1 MKTVKVKGVGIQ
13 VNKVSHF
20 KNDIFQVSDSEYEEI
35 KDFVDILKDD
45 KKVDEEKRTIIIEVK
60 DKTLDLKEV
69 EKYLNTCLENFGK
82 EPQNTNDNVDNQT
95 PSGKQE
101 SDDTENEELEA
112 LKEKAK
118 ELGIKIT
125 NNMKKETI
133 EKKIE
138 EAENEKSKEGQD
150 QNPEGE

>member
-13 VNKVSHF
+13 VNRISHF

-35 KDFVDILKDD
+35 KDFVDVLKDD

-60 DKTLDLKEV
+60 DETIDLKEA
-69 EKYLNTCLENFGK
+69 ETYLYECLEHFGEK
-82 EPQNTNDNVDNQT
+82 
-95 PSGKQE
+95 
-101 SDDTENEELEA
+101 TENVEDNADDKTQSEGQEDKELET

-118 ELGIKIT
+118 ELGIKVT
-125 NNMKKETI
+125 SNMKKETI

>member
-13 VNKVSHF
+13 VNRISHF

-35 KDFVDILKDD
+35 KDFVDVLKDD

-60 DKTLDLKEV
+60 DETIDLKEA
-69 EKYLNTCLENFGK
+69 ETYLYECLEHFGEK
-82 EPQNTNDNVDNQT
+82 PENVGDNADSKTQ
-95 PSGKQE
+95 SEGQE
-101 SDDTENEELEA
+101 DKELET

-118 ELGIKIT
+118 ELGIKVT